1 MYNRLISVN
10 IVNLTN
16 TFAPEVEMIND
27 KMRKLG
33 SERSE
38 IRELSEYGTKR
49 KAEIGEE
56 NVFDFSLGNPSVP
69 CPEEVTC
76 AMEKLIKDCEP
87 TNLHGYTSAA
97 GDPSVRAAIA
107 KHISSVHGLKVSE
120 NDLYLTVGAAAA
132 LTCALNA
139 LVSNNEEVLVI
150 APYFPEYKV
159 FIEQTGAKM
168 VSVPSNAETFRPDVD
183 AIASAI
189 NEKTAAI
196 ILNYPNNP
204 TGAIISE
211 ECLKDISNCLNE
223 ASKKFNK
230 DIYIISDEPYR
241 ELVYDGAA
249 VPFIPNYY
257 DNTIVCYSYSKSLS
271 IPGERIGYCMVNPA
285 ANDHDAIYHAICG
298 AGRALG
304 YVCAPALLQKVI
316 PHCLGMTS
324 DITIY
329 DKNRQLLLT
338 KLSEYG
344 FEMVKPQGAFY
355 LFLKS
360 PIDNSKEFSKIA
372 MEHELLL
379 VPSDS
384 FGYPG
389 YVRISYCVKTETIE
403 KALPAFKA
411 LAERMQILRGNI

>member
-1 MYNRLISVN
+1 
-10 IVNLTN
+10 
-16 TFAPEVEMIND
+16 MINE
-27 KMRKLG
+27 KMLKLG

-38 IRELSEYGTKR
+38 IRELFEYGIKR

-69 CPEEVTC
+69 CPDEVNEVMTN
-76 AMEKLIKDCEP
+76 LISNIEP
-87 TNLHGYTSAA
+87 TKLHGYTSAA

-107 KHISSVHGLKVSE
+107 KYISDTHGLEVSKD
-120 NDLYLTVGAAAA
+120 DLYMTVGAAAA

-139 LVSNNEEVLVI
+139 IVSADEEVLVI

-159 FIEQTGAKM
+159 FIEQTGARM
-168 VSVPSNAETFRPDVD
+168 VSIPSDKESFRPDVH
-183 AIASAI
+183 AIEAALS
-189 NEKTAAI
+189 EKTAAI

-204 TGAIISE
+204 TGAVITD
-211 ECLKDISNCLNE
+211 ECMTEISNCLSK
-223 ASKKFNK
+223 ASRKFNK

-241 ELVYDGAA
+241 ELVYDGVK
-249 VPFIPNYY
+249 VPFIPHYY

-271 IPGERIGYCMVNPA
+271 IPGERIGYCMVNPMA
-285 ANDHDAIYHAICG
+285 SNHKEVYHAICG

-304 YVCAPALLQKVI
+304 YVCAPALLQKAL
-316 PHCLGMTS
+316 PYCLGMTS
-324 DITIY
+324 EIAVY
-329 DKNRQLLLT
+329 DQNRKLLLT
-338 KLSEYG
+338 KLTEYG
-344 FEMVKPQGAFY
+344 FTMVKPQGAFY

-360 PIDNSKEFSKIA
+360 PIASSKEFSRIA
-372 MEHELLL
+372 MEHELIL

-411 LAERMQILRGNI
+411 LAERMQLLKGNI

>member
-1 MYNRLISVN
+1 MYNIPISVN
-10 IVNLTN
+10 NVNLIH
-16 TFAPEVEMIND
+16 TFACGGDMINE

-38 IRELSEYGTKR
+38 IRELFEYGIKR

-56 NVFDFSLGNPSVP
+56 NVFDFSLGNPSIP
-69 CPEEVTC
+69 CPDAVNL
-76 AMEKLIKDCEP
+76 AMERLIKESEP
-87 TNLHGYTSAA
+87 TRLHGYTSAA
-97 GDPSVRAAIA
+97 GDPSVREAIA
-107 KHISSVHGLKVSE
+107 NHITGTHGLKVSAD
-120 NDLYLTVGAAAA
+120 DLYMTVGAAAA
-132 LTCALNA
+132 LTCALHA
-139 LVSNNEEVLVI
+139 LVSDNEEVLVI

-168 VSVPSNAETFRPDVD
+168 IAVPSDASFQPDVR
-183 AIASAI
+183 AIEAAL
-189 NEKTAAI
+189 NDKTAAV

-204 TGAIISE
+204 TGAIITE
-211 ECLKDISNCLNE
+211 ERLLQIANCLNN
-223 ASKKFNK
+223 ASKKFGK
-230 DIYIISDEPYR
+230 DIYLISDEPYR
-241 ELVYDGAA
+241 ELVYDGVS
-249 VPFIPNYY
+249 VPFIPGYY

-271 IPGERIGYCMVNPA
+271 IPGERIGYCLVSPN
-285 ANDHDAIYHAICG
+285 ANNHKEIYRAVCG

-304 YVCAPALLQKVI
+304 YVCAPALLQKML

-324 DITIY
+324 DIDVY

-360 PIDNSKEFSKIA
+360 PTESSREFSKIA

-389 YVRISYCVKTETIE
+389 YVRISYCVKTELIE
-403 KALPAFKA
+403 KALPAFKT
-411 LAERMQILRGNI
+411 LAERMQLLKGNI